1 MDDIIYTCNHINA
14 VLFKKFS
21 RRYHSAPTKSRG
33 TFRCPAPDPKLAI
46 SFATQMPGGL
56 DTVLRAHCVCI
67 DIQASFGH
75 STFAIGL
82 SNCTDDAAAAFM
94 QTPQYK
100 EWETRLASAGRT
112 VEAVVVTPLVTL
124 PNGTPFMAALKP
136 RIRVA
141 DEARVQENE
150 TVVMWRAARRTAATG
165 SSSWP
170 NSAPR

>member
-1 MDDIIYTCNHINA
+1 M
-14 VLFKKFS
+14 
-21 RRYHSAPTKSRG
+21 
-33 TFRCPAPDPKLAI
+33 
-46 SFATQMPGGL
+46 
-56 DTVLRAHCVCI
+56 
-67 DIQASFGH
+67 
-75 STFAIGL
+75 

-100 EWETRLASAGRT
+100 EWETRLASAGRD

-141 DEARVQENE
+141 DEARVKENE
-150 TVVMWRAARRTAATG
+150 TVVMRPWSCGRAARRTAATG